1 VPKQTFQEEP
11 VMTSS
16 MLRAFSAAIFALLAV
31 TTGTCGAQVRSETA
45 AERFTA
51 LDANRDNVVSKYE
64 YDSDAAFA
72 VMDANH
78 NNRIS
83 SSELQ
88 GLLGPQ
94 EDGHPSA
101 ADRIGVADVNG
112 DKELSDDELRRAL
125 EIRFNWLD
133 TNRDGNLDLPE
144 MTSGFGVRILH

>member
-1 VPKQTFQEEP
+1 
-11 VMTSS
+11 MTAS
-16 MLRAFSAAIFALLAV
+16 MLRTFAAAILVLLSVAA
-31 TTGTCGAQVRSETA
+31 GTCAAQAKSETA
-45 AERFTA
+45 AERFKA
-51 LDANRDNVVSKYE
+51 LDANRDGFVSKYE

-72 VMDANH
+72 VMDGNH

-83 SSELQ
+83 ASELQ

-94 EDGHPSA
+94 EDGRPSA
-101 ADRIGVADVNG
+101 ANRIGVADTNG
-112 DKELSDDELRRAL
+112 DEELSDEELRRAL

>member
-1 VPKQTFQEEP
+1 
-11 VMTSS
+11 MTTSIF
-16 MLRAFSAAIFALLAV
+16 RAFAATALALLAMSA
-31 TTGTCGAQVRSETA
+31 GTAAAQTRTETA
-45 AERFTA
+45 AERFKA
-51 LDANRDNVVSKYE
+51 LDVNRDGVVSKYE

-83 SSELQ
+83 ATELQ

-94 EDGHPSA
+94 QDGHPSA
-101 ADRIGVADVNG
+101 AERIGVADVNG
-112 DKELSDDELRRAL
+112 DKELSDEELRRAL
-125 EIRFNWLD
+125 EVRFNWLD

>member
-1 VPKQTFQEEP
+1 
-11 VMTSS
+11 MTVS
-16 MLRAFSAAIFALLAV
+16 MLRAFTAALFALLTVAA
-31 TTGTCGAQVRSETA
+31 GNCGAQARTETA
-45 AERFTA
+45 AERFKA
-51 LDANRDNVVSKYE
+51 LDANRDGVVSKYE

-83 SSELQ
+83 ANELQ

-94 EDGHPSA
+94 QDGHPSA
-101 ADRIGVADVNG
+101 AERIGVADVNG
-112 DKELSDDELRRAL
+112 DEELSDEELRRAL

-133 TNRDGNLDLPE
+133 TDRDGNLDLPE

>member
-1 VPKQTFQEEP
+1 
-11 VMTSS
+11 
-16 MLRAFSAAIFALLAV
+16 
-31 TTGTCGAQVRSETA
+31 
-45 AERFTA
+45 
-51 LDANRDNVVSKYE
+51 VSKYE

-83 SSELQ
+83 ANELQ

-94 EDGHPSA
+94 QDGHPSA
-101 ADRIGVADVNG
+101 AERIGVADVNG
-112 DKELSDDELRRAL
+112 DEELSDEELRRAL

-144 MTSGFGVRILH
+144 MTSGFAVNRSSGFAGKMSVTWTSDAIPGPRLVTVMV

>member
-1 VPKQTFQEEP
+1 
-11 VMTSS
+11 MTIGSLCRCS
-16 MLRAFSAAIFALLAV
+16 AGILAMLLV
-31 TTGTCGAQVRSETA
+31 TTGTCVAQARSETA
-45 AERFTA
+45 AERFEA